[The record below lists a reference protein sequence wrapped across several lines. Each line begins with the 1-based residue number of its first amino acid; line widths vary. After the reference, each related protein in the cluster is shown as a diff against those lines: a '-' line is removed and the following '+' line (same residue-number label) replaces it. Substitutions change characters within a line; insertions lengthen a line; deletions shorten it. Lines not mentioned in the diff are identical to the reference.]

1 MTPQQPEL
9 GGLSRRQLLWL
20 AGVGMAGVPT
30 MAHAAAPSPPSPL
43 GLVGTDPVGLLGTTT
58 DPETLTIEA
67 VADTLIPGAKRFD
80 GDVAI
85 AGVARGAG
93 AVQAGA
99 VEFMRYR
106 GTGVGA
112 ALPAF
117 AAAVNAEAVVYAA
130 EHGKVPDPT
139 LPPFVGLDYQDRK
152 AMLDGLLNVGN
163 GTEQLLWFALA
174 GLVFLAYHTA
184 GYLDTAEAVRD
195 GHPGLAAI
203 GFPKPD
209 RDGLWR
215 FPTFSYRRR
224 LAREHP
230 HTTRTGQ
237 PR

>member
-1 MTPQQPEL
+1 V
-9 GGLSRRQLLWL
+9 LWL
-20 AGVGMAGVPT
+20 AGIGAAGLPAV
-30 MAHAAAPSPPSPL
+30 ANAATKPAPPSPL
-43 GLVGTDPVGLLGTTT
+43 GLVGTDPVGLLGTTS

-99 VEFMRYR
+99 IEFMRYR

-117 AAAVNAEAVVYAA
+117 AALVNAEAVAYAA
-130 EHGKVPDPT
+130 QRGKVPNPT
-139 LPPFVGLDYQDRK
+139 LPPFVGLDYKDRK

-163 GTEQLLWFALA
+163 GTQQLLWFALA
-174 GLVFLAYHTA
+174 GLVFLGYHTA
-184 GYLDTAEAVRD
+184 GHLDTAEAVRQ
-195 GHPGLAAI
+195 GHPGLKAI
-203 GFPKPD
+203 RFPKPD

-215 FPTFSYRRR
+215 FPKFSYRRK
-224 LAREHP
+224 LAKHHP
-230 HTTRTGQ
+230 HTTKTGQ